1 MSETGEQIYLYGP
14 SGSGKTSLGRLL
26 ATRLDRPY
34 LDLDQSI
41 ESQAGHTIPEIFS
54 QEGESGFRARER
66 AALAEAVA
74 SRPGVIALGGGA
86 LLEVENRRLAEST
99 GRVVCLTAS
108 LETLVER
115 LSADPAQRPLLAG
128 SGSPVELLRQR
139 LKELLARREA
149 HYASFSIQ
157 IDTSQRTL
165 DQAVWDLQAR
175 LGDFHITGM
184 GRSYDAL
191 VRPGEM
197 NRLGELL
204 QARDLSGPLALV
216 SDSNVAP
223 LYAREVLTSI
233 SAAGFAVH
241 SIELPAGEQHK
252 TIASVERLWEG
263 FLEFGLDRSSAVLA
277 LGGGVIGD
285 LGGFAAATYLRGV
298 RWVGL
303 PSSLLAMVDA
313 SLGGKTGADLPQGKN
328 LVGAFHPPALV
339 LADPNL
345 LYTLPPGELR
355 SGLAEVVKH
364 GVIGDPELFRLC
376 EQGWEAVNANL
387 DEIVR
392 RAMAV
397 KIRVIEQDP
406 YEQGQRA
413 ALNLGHTL
421 GHAIELASDFRLR
434 HGEGVAIGML
444 AAARYAQRIG
454 LADPGLVNRM
464 EAVLVGLGLPVAPP
478 PGLDRERILAG
489 IGVDKKRKA
498 GKVRLALP
506 VEIGQVQVGIPLED
520 PALLLNF

>member
-1 MSETGEQIYLYGP
+1 MSEPSEQIYLYGP
-14 SGSGKTSLGRLL
+14 SGSGKTSLGHLL
-26 ATRLDRPY
+26 AAQLDRPY
-34 LDLDQSI
+34 LDLDEQI
-41 ESQAGHTIPEIFS
+41 ESQAGRSIPEIFS
-54 QEGESGFRARER
+54 QEGEVGFRIRER
-66 AALAEAVA
+66 AALAESVA
-74 SRPGVIALGGGA
+74 GRPGVIALGGGA
-86 LLEVENRRLAEST
+86 LLEVENRRLAENT
-99 GRVVCLTAS
+99 GRVVCLTAG
-108 LETLVER
+108 LETLVDR
-115 LSADPAQRPLLAG
+115 LSADANQRPLLAG
-128 SGSPVELLRQR
+128 SGSPAQVLRQR

-149 HYASFSIQ
+149 HYASFPIQ
-157 IDTSQRTL
+157 IDTTQRTL
-165 DQAVWDLQAR
+165 EQVAWELQIR
-175 LGDFHITGM
+175 LGDFRITGM
-184 GRSYDAL
+184 GPSYDAL
-191 VRPGEM
+191 VRPGGLD
-197 NRLGELL
+197 RLGALL
-204 QARDLSGPLALV
+204 QARGLSGPLTLV

-223 LYAREVLTSI
+223 LYASLALASLR
-233 SAAGFAVH
+233 AAGFAVYL
-241 SIELPAGEQHK
+241 IELPAGEQYK
-252 TIASVERLWEG
+252 TISSVERLWSG
-263 FLEFGLDRSSAVLA
+263 FLEAGLDRSSAVLA
-277 LGGGVIGD
+277 LGGGVTGD
-285 LGGFAAATYLRGV
+285 LAGFAAATYLRGV

-339 LADPNL
+339 LADPAL
-345 LYTLPPGELR
+345 LHSLPVGELR

-376 EQGWEAVNANL
+376 EQGWQAVNANL
-387 DEIVR
+387 AEIVR

-444 AAARYAQRIG
+444 AATRYAQRIG
-454 LADPGLVNRM
+454 LAAPGLADRI
-464 EAVLVGLGLPVAPP
+464 EAALAGLGLPVALP

-520 PALLLNF
+520 PHLLVNF